1 MRILKITAA
10 IAATTAVATAQA
22 ATISGGGLNG
32 VNTDTGTPAAVSAV
46 AIVANTTLVD
56 GLRSMQGFDAACTG
70 NTSLLCAPSLSSS
83 ELRAILT
90 NGVTN
95 TSGVNGGGTDLG
107 TASGIAGKSGGI
119 KEYAASGVTDAL
131 TAFLGSGS
139 IAGFA
144 CGQGAPLIISNATAN
159 DAASLAGAAAGAS
172 FGFVHATE
180 LDGSLGFIKLDGVAP
195 NALSLASSNYALVSN
210 LDGGSVADVSVNGTT
225 MGIVAA
231 GAGVAAHNVSA
242 CAPLSTGTAIG
253 DANGGSI

>member
-32 VNTDTGTPAAVSAV
+32 VNTDTGTPSAVSAV

-70 NTSLLCAPSLSSS
+70 NTSILCAPSLSSS

-90 NGVTN
+90 NAVAN
-95 TSGVNGGGTDLG
+95 TANVNGGGTNLG
-107 TASGIAGKSGGI
+107 AASGLAGKSGGI

-131 TAFLGSGS
+131 TAFVGSGF
-139 IAGFA
+139 IAGFG
-144 CGQGAPLIISNATAN
+144 CGQGAPLTISNATAN

-172 FGFVHATE
+172 FGSVHATE
-180 LDGSLGFIKLDGVAP
+180 LDGVAP
-195 NALSLASSNYALVSN
+195 NAISLASSNYALVSN
-210 LDGGSVADVSVNGTT
+210 LDGGSVADVAVNGTT

-231 GAGVAAHNVSA
+231 GAGVAAHNGSA
-242 CAPLSTGTAIG
+242 CAPLSTGAAIG

>member
-32 VNTDTGTPAAVSAV
+32 VNTDTGTPAAVSAI

-70 NTSLLCAPSLSSS
+70 NTSLLCAPTLSSS

-107 TASGIAGKSGGI
+107 TASGLAGKSGGI
-119 KEYAASGVTDAL
+119 KE
-131 TAFLGSGS
+131 
-139 IAGFA
+139 
-144 CGQGAPLIISNATAN
+144 
-159 DAASLAGAAAGAS
+159 
-172 FGFVHATE
+172 
-180 LDGSLGFIKLDGVAP
+180 
-195 NALSLASSNYALVSN
+195 
-210 LDGGSVADVSVNGTT
+210 
-225 MGIVAA
+225 
-231 GAGVAAHNVSA
+231 
-242 CAPLSTGTAIG
+242 
-253 DANGGSI
+253 